1 MRDRSSAQVTQLLR
15 AWSDGDHEALDKLVP
30 LVYSELR
37 RLSRHYLRRQRPGHT
52 LQTSGL
58 INEAFIRLIDQNGVS
73 WQNRAHF
80 FGIAA
85 RTMRNILVDDARRH
99 HAKKRGGGEG
109 RIVFDEEVTVVND
122 QKNLDLLALDDAL
135 TSLSEVDPNLSRL
148 VELRF
153 FGGLT
158 VPETAEV
165 MGTSESSVKRGWL
178 TAKIW
183 LRREIGRG

>member
-1 MRDRSSAQVTQLLR
+1 MQKKE
-15 AWSDGDHEALDKLVP
+15 EA
-30 LVYSELR
+30 
-37 RLSRHYLRRQRPGHT
+37 
-52 LQTSGL
+52 
-58 INEAFIRLIDQNGVS
+58 
-73 WQNRAHF
+73 
-80 FGIAA
+80 
-85 RTMRNILVDDARRH
+85 
-99 HAKKRGGGEG
+99 AKA

-122 QKNLDLLALDDAL
+122 QKDLDLLALDDAL

-165 MGTSESSVKRGWL
+165 LGISESSVKRGWL

>member
-1 MRDRSSAQVTQLLR
+1 MRDRSSKQVTQLLR
-15 AWSDGDHEALDKLVP
+15 AWGDGDHDALDELVP

-37 RLSRHYLRRQRPGHT
+37 RLSRHYLRGQRPGHT
-52 LQTSGL
+52 LQTTAL
-58 INEAFIRLIDQNGVS
+58 INEAFARLIDQNGVT

-85 RTMRNILVDDARRH
+85 RTMRNILVDDARWH

-122 QKNLDLLALDDAL
+122 HKDLDLLALDDAL

-165 MGTSESSVKRGWL
+165 LDISESSVKRGWL

-183 LRREIGRG
+183 LRREIGRD